1 MAGVLIAMRVAVLRH
16 SLRGQ
21 KAAWTATC
29 TIIGLAL
36 AVGTVLAGF
45 GLIGPAAGTGT
56 LLASLWGMWVLGWAL
71 APLISGGGEVLPPEN
86 FAVLPIRRGALAA
99 GLLASSFAGFGPA
112 VTLVA
117 WLSLLPYAVT
127 VGPASLLV
135 AVPAIALQLVFVVLL
150 ARFVNAVAGAALRTH
165 AGAAVV
171 AIVWAGSTALMA
183 QGWALV
189 AALAKTWGPA
199 GPAALDTATGWLPFG
214 WPITAVEAAGRGDWA
229 QALGVLAAL
238 AALIAVMLLL
248 WSRMLTRRLTSRP
261 ASPRP
266 RRVGGGGIASLF
278 GSGPVGAVAAKELRA
293 WSRDL
298 LRVNRWWF
306 ALVYGLVFCLL
317 PVLVGWWGMAPYA
330 GLATLLMAA
339 GLSANA
345 YGGDGTA
352 LWLTL
357 MTPGASRVDVRG
369 RQLAWLTVFVPLVL
383 VLTVGLTILSGDTAA
398 WPWVLGL
405 MPGALGGAAGLVS
418 AASVFM
424 LVPLTDP
431 HKRGANPL
439 SLGANEGSASG
450 LVYLLLIGVPLTC
463 APSLALLWAGT
474 STGSPWL
481 SWLGVPAG
489 LATGALCVWLGG
501 RLAHRRLDTHGP
513 ELLQQMRTG
522 DTQQATLVKAPDGSR
537 QALPAFKLSDL
548 PRSQAVTVGICFGL
562 GWLPLFPQGLV
573 ALAFLL
579 FGQRDK
585 SWFLA
590 TYLGDFGIPFAALMI
605 TLGACMYGTA
615 LSITRRFQRRRA
627 AEEAEAARAAEA
639 AL

>member
-29 TIIGLAL
+29 TLIGLAL
-36 AVGTVLAGF
+36 AVGTILAGL
-45 GLIGPAAGTGT
+45 GVIGPAAGTGT
-56 LLASLWGMWVLGWAL
+56 LLASLWGMWVIGWAL
-71 APLISGGGEVLPPEN
+71 APLVSGGGEVLPPEN
-86 FAVLPIRRGALAA
+86 FAVLPLRPGALAT
-99 GLLASSFAGFGPA
+99 GLLTSSFVGFGPA

-127 VGPASLLV
+127 VGPASLIV
-135 AVPAIALQLVFVVLL
+135 AVPAIALQLAFVVLL
-150 ARFVNAVAGAALRTH
+150 GRFVNAVAGAALRTH
-165 AGAAVV
+165 AGAAIV
-171 AIVWAGSTALMA
+171 AIVWAGSTALLA

-199 GPAALDTATGWLPFG
+199 GPAALDTVTGWLPFG
-214 WPITAVEAAGRGDWA
+214 WPITAVEAAGRGDWPT
-229 QALGVLAAL
+229 ALAVLAAL
-238 AALIAVMLLL
+238 AALIAVMLWL

-266 RRVGGGGIASLF
+266 RRVGGGGVASLF
-278 GSGPVGAVAAKELRA
+278 GTGRVGAVAAKELRA

-317 PVLVGWWGMAPYA
+317 PALVGWWGMAPYA

-357 MTPGASRVDVRG
+357 MTPGASRADVRG
-369 RQLAWLTVFVPLVL
+369 RQLAWLTVYVPLVT
-383 VLTVGLTILSGDTAA
+383 VLTVALTVWSGESSA

-405 MPGALGGAAGLVS
+405 LPGTLGGATGLVS
-418 AASVFM
+418 VVSVYM

-450 LVYLLLIGVPLTC
+450 LVYLLLLAIPATC

-474 STGSPWL
+474 ATGTPLL

-489 LATGALCVWLGG
+489 VVTGAVCVWLGG
-501 RLAHRRLDTHGP
+501 RLAYRRLDSHGP

-522 DTQQATLVKAPDGSR
+522 DTGPVSLVKAPDGTR
-537 QALPAFKLSDL
+537 RALPAFKLSDL
-548 PRSQAVTVGICFGL
+548 PRPQAVTVGLCFGL

-573 ALAFLL
+573 ALAFTL
-579 FGQRDK
+579 FGQHDK

-590 TYLGDFGIPFAALMI
+590 TYLGDFGVPFAIMM
-605 TLGACMYGTA
+605 TMLGACMYATA
-615 LSITRRFQRRRA
+615 LTVTRRFQRRRA
-627 AEEAEAARAAEA
+627 AELAETASAEA
-639 AL
+639 